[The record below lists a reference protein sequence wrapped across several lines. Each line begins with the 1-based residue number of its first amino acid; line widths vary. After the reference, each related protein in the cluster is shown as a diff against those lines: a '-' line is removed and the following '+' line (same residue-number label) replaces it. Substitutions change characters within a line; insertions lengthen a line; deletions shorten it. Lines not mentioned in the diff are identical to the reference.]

1 MVSSKLR
8 VIIVEGIDKSGKSTF
23 VELLSKKYPG
33 ILLKITDRPSDGTEA
48 ERDKI
53 KKYYSSVL
61 DFIRDNPDKLFLL
74 DRFFWSERVY
84 SIKRGYDAIDD
95 RVLLEMENFLSR
107 IPHLVVY
114 CMPGERVLQQRLE
127 KEPDDYIE
135 VRDVSDLIE
144 RYEKILE
151 NSPLSAIKINSNQ
164 NSNKMLEEVEQKI
177 NQLTKPL

>member
-33 ILLKITDRPSDGTEA
+33 VLLKITDRPSDGTEA

-95 RVLLEMENFLSR
+95 RVLLEMENF
-107 IPHLVVY
+107 
-114 CMPGERVLQQRLE
+114 
-127 KEPDDYIE
+127 
-135 VRDVSDLIE
+135 
-144 RYEKILE
+144 
-151 NSPLSAIKINSNQ
+151 
-164 NSNKMLEEVEQKI
+164 
-177 NQLTKPL
+177 